1 MSLISVK
8 NLGKRFGDSV
18 VFQNVTAEVKKGE
31 VVTII
36 GPSGAGKSLFL
47 RAINFLDPPTD
58 GEVFFDGER
67 VTLSNMD
74 SVRRRMVMVFQNFG
88 LFRHMDVI
96 GNIMAGQTNLLN
108 KSKAEAEENSLKIL
122 KSVGLSDRARYYPH
136 QLSGG
141 QKQRVAIARCLAMS
155 PDVILFDEPT
165 SALDPTMTS
174 EVTTVM
180 RGLAKSGMTML
191 VVTHEISLALEI
203 SHRVFYMD
211 EGGIYEQNS
220 PYELFNYPQRP
231 KTQAFIN
238 NISSFNYKIESR
250 DFDYAEMLGG
260 VEGFCFR
267 NHVDRYTAN
276 KLYLLVEE
284 LVVNIITPKFGECSV
299 TLSFSNEAGAY
310 ALDVSYGGKNI
321 DALLHTEDALAA
333 AMVRATAKTLR
344 HEFAEGRNRITAAL

>member
-108 KSKAEAEENSLKIL
+108 KSKAEAEENSLEIL

-141 QKQRVAIARCLAMS
+141 QKQRVAIA
-155 PDVILFDEPT
+155 
-165 SALDPTMTS
+165 
-174 EVTTVM
+174 
-180 RGLAKSGMTML
+180 
-191 VVTHEISLALEI
+191 
-203 SHRVFYMD
+203 
-211 EGGIYEQNS
+211 
-220 PYELFNYPQRP
+220 
-231 KTQAFIN
+231 
-238 NISSFNYKIESR
+238 
-250 DFDYAEMLGG
+250 
-260 VEGFCFR
+260 
-267 NHVDRYTAN
+267 
-276 KLYLLVEE
+276 
-284 LVVNIITPKFGECSV
+284 
-299 TLSFSNEAGAY
+299 
-310 ALDVSYGGKNI
+310 
-321 DALLHTEDALAA
+321 
-333 AMVRATAKTLR
+333 
-344 HEFAEGRNRITAAL
+344 